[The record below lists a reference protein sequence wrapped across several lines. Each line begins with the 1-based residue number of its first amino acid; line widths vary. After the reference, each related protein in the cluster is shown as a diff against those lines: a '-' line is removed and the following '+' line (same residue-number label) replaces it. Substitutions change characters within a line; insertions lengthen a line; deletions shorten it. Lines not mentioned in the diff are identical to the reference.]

1 MKRKSLFE
9 ELNSISYDR
18 DNKRLVEQKG
28 EHIIAG
34 AINLM
39 EFIESNFDEDTAADL
54 KKRLVNS
61 IRANDPRKFKRGMN
75 SVDKD
80 GL

>member
-9 ELNSISYDR
+9 ELNSISYDN

-39 EFIESNFDEDTAADL
+39 EFIDANFDEETANDL
-54 KKRLVNS
+54 QKRLVNS
-61 IRANDPRKFKRGMN
+61 IRAKDQRKFKRGMN
-75 SVDKD
+75 SVES
-80 GL
+80 

>member
-34 AINLM
+34 L
-39 EFIESNFDEDTAADL
+39 
-54 KKRLVNS
+54 
-61 IRANDPRKFKRGMN
+61 
-75 SVDKD
+75 
-80 GL
+80 

>member
-9 ELNSISYDR
+9 ELNSISYDK

-39 EFIESNFDEDTAADL
+39 EFIDANFDEETANDL
-54 KKRLVNS
+54 QKRLVNS
-61 IRANDPRKFKRGMN
+61 IRAKDPRKFKRGMN
-75 SVDKD
+75 SVES
-80 GL
+80 

>member
-18 DNKRLVEQKG
+18 DNERLVEQKG

-34 AINLM
+34 AIHLM
-39 EFIESNFDEDTAADL
+39 EFIETNFDEDVASDL

-61 IRANDPRKFKRGMN
+61 IRAKDPRKFKRGMN
-75 SVDKD
+75 SVKK
-80 GL
+80 

>member
-9 ELNSISYDR
+9 ELNSISYDN

-34 AINLM
+34 AIHLI
-39 EFIESNFDEDTAADL
+39 EFIENTFDEDTANDFIFL
-54 KKRLVNS
+54 
-61 IRANDPRKFKRGMN
+61 RANNGQC
-75 SVDKD
+75 
-80 GL
+80 